1 MSFLSRHLV
10 QGGLVSL
17 GFLSSSEAGP
27 EGWNRLEQVLDA
39 QTRWA
44 LGYATPSGVKKRPLL
59 SEAQRG

>member
-1 MSFLSRHLV
+1 MHR
-10 QGGLVSL
+10 GLVSL

-27 EGWNRLEQVLDA
+27 EGWNRLEQVLEA

-44 LGYATPSGVKKRPLL
+44 LGYGTPQGVKKLPLL